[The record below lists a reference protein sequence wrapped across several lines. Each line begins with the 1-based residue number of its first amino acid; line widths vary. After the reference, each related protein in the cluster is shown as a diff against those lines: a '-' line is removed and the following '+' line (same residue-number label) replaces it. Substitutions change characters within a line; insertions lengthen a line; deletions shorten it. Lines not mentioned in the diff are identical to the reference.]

1 MVFGTSVRLTVV
13 QQGNLSYVLGH
24 GGKFSF
30 RRALAGLRCSCLPQA
45 DGTATLH
52 NAVIDLIAR
61 TMPYSAALGN
71 RPRDVGEGL
80 LGCMFQAPYPI
91 EQLRGAS

>member
-1 MVFGTSVRLTVV
+1 MF
-13 QQGNLSYVLGH
+13 GH
-24 GGKFSF
+24 GGKFSL

-52 NAVIDLIAR
+52 NAVIGLIAR